1 MPASFFTSAR
11 DAVTC
16 CARCR
21 ATAAS
26 IALLGPSNARRFSL
40 AKGAAEMNED
50 NKIAS
55 TTGGAIGISVFASFI
70 GLCCI
75 GPWAVV
81 LFGVSGA
88 VTMAR
93 WAPVRPYIVG
103 VATLMLAWA
112 FWRVYRPQPVCEDGS
127 CPTGPSTWLKA
138 MLWVAALMVV
148 VAFYADDLQWIL
160 VDATPEALRK

>member
-1 MPASFFTSAR
+1 MSSAR
-11 DAVTC
+11 MA
-16 CARCR
+16 
-21 ATAAS
+21 
-26 IALLGPSNARRFSL
+26 PSNVRRFNR
-40 AKGAAEMNED
+40 GRIVVMNDE
-50 NKIAS
+50 KKVAT

-93 WAPVRPYIVG
+93 WAPFRPYIIG
-103 VATLMLAWA
+103 VAAVMLAWA

-127 CPTGPSTWLKA
+127 CATGPSVWLKV
-138 MLWVAALMVV
+138 MLWVALGMTVLAY
-148 VAFYADDLQWIL
+148 FADDLQWIL
-160 VDATPEALRK
+160 FDATPEGLR